1 VVTQHRQAVGVAEP
15 VQLARFLEL
24 LIGTSSLEAELAA
37 LGAEA
42 GRQAGEYD
50 ALEESMA
57 E

>member
-1 VVTQHRQAVGVAEP
+1 
-15 VQLARFLEL
+15 
-24 LIGTSSLEAELAA
+24 LEAELAA

-50 ALEESMA
+50 ALEENMA